1 MDILNIIDAD
11 AGSVDQANGTITWS
25 IDEFEVGQ
33 SQTFTVIAEVLPTA
47 FLDTADQLFAN
58 SVSITDDNANG
69 ADPTPDNNE
78 ASESDMLLAGA
89 GEPLFL
95 LAVPE
100 NIALPPVS
108 TGFATEFVRS
118 PDKEVPNTARI
129 LTTDFMNG
137 RDEGEET
144 RRRIAENDILSGGDL
159 LDEFSL
165 RAPEIHCA
173 PHLVSYDYHSDPAT
187 LELLDWLQESPVEIP
202 ASDDSDSDDSDSGD
216 RDSRDEQSLDA
227 DATTGAGDAEA
238 LPAQGSEAEP
248 LASTLQQQ
256 IQREAENLYGAG
268 KEELLEAFKD
278 SV

>member
-1 MDILNIIDAD
+1 
-11 AGSVDQANGTITWS
+11 
-25 IDEFEVGQ
+25 
-33 SQTFTVIAEVLPTA
+33 
-47 FLDTADQLFAN
+47 
-58 SVSITDDNANG
+58 
-69 ADPTPDNNE
+69 
-78 ASESDMLLAGA
+78 
-89 GEPLFL
+89 
-95 LAVPE
+95 
-100 NIALPPVS
+100 
-108 TGFATEFVRS
+108 
-118 PDKEVPNTARI
+118 
-129 LTTDFMNG
+129 MNG

-202 ASDDSDSDDSDSGD
+202 ASDDSDSGDRDSGD